1 MFDIRKCAI
10 IKEEGIIMQTYL
22 PSKIFIA
29 VAASALFIVGGGY
42 LVFFVV
48 GSRQQVVRE
57 EKNERQLAIQSNEAA
72 LFANK
77 DTDGDNL
84 KDWEEV
90 LWHTDP
96 NNPDTDGDGTKDNDE
111 ILAKRDPTKAG
122 PNDTIDALAQK
133 IDPAKAGSVGK
144 EKQGEQSSTLTEQ
157 LARDFSD
164 AYLRRKFSGSGNID
178 QNYLSKLLFSGVTK
192 GLSEASTQPP
202 EEVFIK
208 DDFTVISDS
217 SPHAI
222 RGYLNRLGQL
232 FSSNSSENA
241 LHENELKFALDAIQ
255 KEHLDEL
262 KKLLAVRDVYRK
274 FANEMKTI
282 PVPAALA
289 EAHRDMA
296 NSFWR
301 LGLIAEQMSAFEEDP
316 VGSFSAFSAYLVEA
330 RRSIRPLAKIMQQM
344 EANNLVFREDE
355 GGVIF
360 NRYASLP
367 QP

>member
-1 MFDIRKCAI
+1 
-10 IKEEGIIMQTYL
+10 MQKYL

-29 VAASALFIVGGGY
+29 VAASALFILGGGY
-42 LVFFVV
+42 FVFLVSSSKYQVLRENKNNGQPVV
-48 GSRQQVVRE
+48 QNG
-57 EKNERQLAIQSNEAA
+57 EAA
-72 LFANK
+72 IFADK
-77 DTDGDNL
+77 DTDGDGL

-96 NNPDTDGDGTKDNDE
+96 NKADTDGDGTKDNDE
-111 ILAKRDPTKAG
+111 ILARRDPAKAG
-122 PNDTIDALAQK
+122 PNDGMDALAK
-133 IDPAKAGSVGK
+133 TDALGASVEETK
-144 EKQGEQSSTLTEQ
+144 PQTLTETEQ
-157 LARDFSD
+157 LARDFGE
-164 AYLRRKFSGSGNID
+164 AYLRRKFSGSGSID
-178 QNYLSKLLFSGVTK
+178 QNDLSKLLFSGVTK

-282 PVPAALA
+282 PVPAVLA
-289 EAHRDMA
+289 GAHRDMA

-301 LGLIAEQMSAFEEDP
+301 LGLIAEQMSAFKEDP

-330 RRSIRPLAKIMQQM
+330 RRSIGPLAKIMQQM

-367 QP
+367 LP